1 MTKDERT
8 VMPRGWLI
16 AIAVAAG
23 LALFVKLSLAL
34 TSEGSADVIGF
45 ADHLAKIRELG
56 GVGTYYVR
64 GPFNN
69 PFNSPPFMI
78 HVIRAWGWLADV
90 TGVGFAFWLRLPAI
104 LADVGSLFLV
114 WRILNLSE
122 TLPRAPLLLLLLAVC
137 PVSIM
142 VAGHHGNTDP
152 LMVFFV
158 LASVYLIEKRERA
171 WLAGLVFGLA
181 LNIKVA
187 PLMLAPAVFF
197 YVEGTRRRVEYFGA
211 AAAAFVVGSVPYI
224 IFDPWIL
231 WKVFGYE
238 SLYGQWGWS
247 VLMERW
253 YWEAPRYLNPPHDVT
268 GIHAVFAAVGK
279 FVLLAAILFAS
290 YRMNSRGRKPPLMLQ
305 CGLIVTLFL
314 FLTPGFGIQYL
325 SWLVPFV
332 VALDLWPTLLFYVTA
347 SVYQLMG
354 YTCWAYRTAPPHAC
368 LERDTTF
375 YIMLLAW
382 LPLGLLLFVYRR
394 QLAKGRGLRY
404 VF

>member
-1 MTKDERT
+1 MTERK
-8 VMPRGWLI
+8 RI
-16 AIAVAAG
+16 AMSRAWWVGIVVSACLV
-23 LALFVKLSLAL
+23 LLVKVYLAL

-78 HVIRAWGWLADV
+78 YVIKGWGLLTQAS
-90 TGVGFAFWLRLPAI
+90 GIGFSFWLRLPGI
-104 LADVGSLFLV
+104 LADIGSLFLV
-114 WRILNLSE
+114 WRLLNLSPA
-122 TLPRAPLLLLLLAVC
+122 LPRSPLLLLLLAVC
-137 PVSIM
+137 PISIM
-142 VAGHHGNTDP
+142 VSGYHGNTDS

-158 LASVYLIEKRERA
+158 LASVYLIEKGERL
-171 WLAGLVFGLA
+171 WLAGLVLGLA

-187 PLMLAPAVFF
+187 PLMLAPAICF
-197 YVEGTRRRVEYFGA
+197 YLTGTRKRIEYFGA
-211 AAAAFVVGSVPYI
+211 AAAAFIAGSLPYI
-224 IFDPWIL
+224 LLDPLIL
-231 WKVFGYE
+231 KNVFGYE

-268 GIHAVFAAVGK
+268 GVHAVFAAVGK
-279 FVLLAAILFAS
+279 FIMLAAILIAS
-290 YRMNSRGRKPPLMLQ
+290 YRMNSRGRWKPPLMLQ

-332 VALDLWPTLLFYVTA
+332 IALDLWPTLLFYLTA
-347 SVYQLMG
+347 GIYQLMG
-354 YTCWAYRTAPPHAC
+354 YTCWAYRATPPHLC
-368 LERDTTF
+368 LERDAAL
-375 YIMLLAW
+375 YVMLLCW
-382 LPLGLLLFVYRR
+382 CSLGILLLVYRQR
-394 QLAKGRGLRY
+394 IADMLKE
-404 VF
+404 